1 MTGLE
6 RYAGRTVGV
15 LGMARSGLAAAR
27 ALAAAG
33 ADVLA
38 FDDRPEAVAETP
50 FRAGAASDVPDLA
63 LLLPSPGVPLTH
75 PLIAA
80 AKAANVPI
88 RGDVDLFAELL
99 GVARRSSASPAPTA
113 SRPRPHWSS
122 ICW

>member
-6 RYAGRTVGV
+6 RYAGRKVGI

-50 FRAGAASDVPDLA
+50 FRAG
-63 LLLPSPGVPLTH
+63 
-75 PLIAA
+75 
-80 AKAANVPI
+80 
-88 RGDVDLFAELL
+88 RG
-99 GVARRSSASPAPTA
+99 RRHRRAWPCWCPAPA
-113 SRPRPHWSS
+113 CR
-122 ICW
+122 